1 MSIPLINTGE
11 PTARERLE
19 GMIRAAKA
27 DLAAN
32 IAQRSV
38 DSPAILS
45 QLFGQGD
52 IVTPATAAE
61 RISSFAIA
69 LSEAVVGNYSPKDL
83 V

>member
-38 DSPAILS
+38 DSPAILTI
-45 QLFGQGD
+45 LFGPNTGV
-52 IVTPATAAE
+52 IPANAASV
-61 RISSFAIA
+61 ISSFAIA